1 MDTERVRE
9 VRLRAAERERRQ
21 IVSIRPVGLAL
32 LAVYL
37 IAAARSSPHPAVHGR
52 GLGGAAALAGFTAA
66 SLWLML
72 TRRPVDSPRGV
83 IETAGV
89 LGVAGACLTA
99 AAALQPSAPAV
110 LGLTIL
116 VYAAGARL
124 PIRPGAA
131 AAGAVTLAVDAAVV
145 SAGRSVVYVTA
156 NALLAA
162 LLFLVAVL
170 VRRSRAAQD
179 RAELLA
185 ARLAD
190 SLELREVAAR
200 LEERGRIARDLHD
213 VLAHSLSGLSIQ
225 LEGARLMARREAA
238 SDELNAAL
246 ERAVGLARAGTD
258 EARRAVAALRGSDV
272 PGAERLGELV
282 AGFTTDTGIAA
293 DLEVSGEPSALP
305 AEASSTLYRACQEA
319 LTNIARHSGSDR
331 AELRLAYGT
340 GSVTLTVADHRDA
353 ASTRRPLL
361 PDAGSGYGL
370 RAMSERIARAGGT
383 LTAGPTADG
392 WQIEVILPR

>member
-1 MDTERVRE
+1 MDTERERE
-9 VRLRAAERERRQ
+9 ARLRAAERDRRQ
-21 IVSIRPVGLAL
+21 MVSIRPVGLAL

-37 IAAARSSPHPAVHGR
+37 IAAVHSSPHPGVHGR
-52 GLGGAAALAGFTAA
+52 GLGAAVALAGFAA
-66 SLWLML
+66 AALWLML
-72 TRRPVDSPRGV
+72 ARRPDVSPRGLA
-83 IETAGV
+83 ETTVVLSIAGI
-89 LGVAGACLTA
+89 CLTA

-124 PIRPGAA
+124 PVGPGAA
-131 AAGAVTLAVDAAVV
+131 AAAAVTLAVDAAIV
-145 SAGRSVVYVTA
+145 SAGRSTVYVAA
-156 NALLAA
+156 NSLLAA

-185 ARLAD
+185 AQLAD

-246 ERAVGLARAGTD
+246 ERAVALARAGTV
-258 EARRAVAALRGSDV
+258 EARRAVAALRGGDV
-272 PGAERLGELV
+272 PGADRLGELV

-293 DLEVSGEPSALP
+293 DLEVTGEPSVLSS
-305 AEASSTLYRACQEA
+305 ESSSTLYRACQEA

-340 GSVTLTVADHRDA
+340 RSVTLRVADHRDA
-353 ASTRRPLL
+353 QSTRRPLL

-370 RAMSERIARAGGT
+370 RAMGERIARAGGT

-392 WQIEVILPR
+392 WEVEVTLPR